1 MKTGNLIGYQ
11 YKEGAKTFKAIE
23 PATGKELQGDF
34 AVASVDDV
42 DEALNLAEKAFAVYR
57 YTDKKTKAAF
67 LRNIAAEINNL
78 GDELIERAMAES
90 GLPQARLQGERGRT
104 MGQLN
109 MFADLVE
116 EGSWVEAAIDS
127 ALPNRQPAPRP
138 DIRKMLVPLGPA
150 VVFGASNFPLAFSV
164 AGGDTASALAA
175 GCPVIVKAHPA
186 HPGTSALVAEAIKK
200 AAEKSGMPE
209 GVFSILYDDGYTVGE
224 ALVKHPKTKIVTFT
238 GSFKGGMAL
247 VKLAREREYPI
258 PVFAEMGSI
267 NPVFLLPEAL
277 ENRCEQIAEQYA
289 ASITLGAGQFCTNP
303 GLLIGMKSQ
312 ALDKFKTALGEAIGT
327 VASGTMLTP
336 GICKNYSALS
346 EDMLREQGVT
356 IIGKSGK
363 LSEDKSNQALP
374 LVAEVSASSFLVN
387 PKLKEEV
394 FGPYSLLVIADYEVQ
409 LQQIIEA
416 LHGQLTASVV
426 ADEGDLEKHKE
437 LIQSL
442 VNIAGR
448 VMLNNVP
455 TGVEVVAAM
464 QHGGPFPATSDG
476 RFTSVGTGAIKR
488 FVRPV
493 SWQNWNNDLLPDELK
508 DGNPLEIWR
517 LVDNNWTK

>member
-109 MFADLVE
+109 MFADVVE
-116 EGSWVEAAIDS
+116 EGSWVEAVIDS

-209 GVFSILYDDGYTVGE
+209 GVFSILYDDGYAVGE
-224 ALVKHPKTKIVTFT
+224 TLVKHPKTKIVTFT

-312 ALDKFKTALGEAIGT
+312 AMDKFKKALGEAIGR

-455 TGVEVVAAM
+455 TGVEVVASM

-493 SWQNWNNDLLPDELK
+493 SWQNWSNDLLPDELK